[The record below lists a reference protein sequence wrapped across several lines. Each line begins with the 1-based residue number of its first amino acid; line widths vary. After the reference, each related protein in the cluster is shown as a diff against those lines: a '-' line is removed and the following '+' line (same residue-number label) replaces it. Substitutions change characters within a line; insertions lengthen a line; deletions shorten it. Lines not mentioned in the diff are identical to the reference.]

1 MLRLVDNTVL
11 SNFAAI
17 NRPDLVL
24 HLWLG
29 QASTT
34 PGVSREYQKAVILR
48 NYEPEAWIAMPVLV
62 LTDTE
67 QKYACSL
74 PNSLGTG
81 ERECIAVALHR
92 QGAFVSDDS
101 HARATA
107 KAKGIELSGTLGVL
121 LACAGLGLV
130 TLAEAN
136 RLLKK
141 MIAHGYHSP
150 IKDIGDL

>member
-1 MLRLVDNTVL
+1 VCKPWFQATLGEAGTKQLSVIDRLKQVL
-11 SNFAAI
+11 ES
-17 NRPDLVL
+17 
-24 HLWLG
+24 
-29 QASTT
+29 
-34 PGVSREYQKAVILR
+34 
-48 NYEPEAWIAMPVLV
+48 
-62 LTDTE
+62 
-67 QKYACSL
+67 
-74 PNSLGTG
+74 
-81 ERECIAVALHR
+81 
-92 QGAFVSDDS
+92 GAFVSDDS